1 MLPLFDSD
9 NMTNMV
15 VRGINVIKMNLVEMI
30 IVCRIMN
37 SSPYYSWILAEMC
50 VNFNL
55 LTIFFLLILN
65 LTSESEIFCLPR
77 SWRKFQ
83 RGEAAGSWLAVAPWS
98 IYRDSVSLYLL
109 KHRPGGI
116 IFPMQSMQQAV
127 GSWSPKCCRRLIGEV
142 LQSRRR
148 PY

>member
-1 MLPLFDSD
+1 METFYLYALQMLPLFDSD

-30 IVCRIMN
+30 IVCSIIN

-50 VNFNL
+50 VNL

-83 RGEAAGSWLAVAPWS
+83 RRQQAAGWRWLPGLFIETQFLY
-98 IYRDSVSLYLL
+98 IY
-109 KHRPGGI
+109 
-116 IFPMQSMQQAV
+116 
-127 GSWSPKCCRRLIGEV
+127 
-142 LQSRRR
+142 
-148 PY
+148 